1 MYLLLF
7 AEAIQLFPDG
17 TLFIHIGLILV
28 MIYVLNRTLYRPIN
42 RILEARER
50 NKGGHSSEAE
60 AILADVAAKNSRYT
74 SEMLEARSGGY
85 QHIEDEQKRA
95 ATERDKELSEARGE
109 ITSKFESGKAELDS
123 QTEQAR
129 TAIATDA
136 DEIAESIAAS
146 ILKD

>member
-42 RILEARER
+42 RVLEARER

-60 AILADVAAKNSRYT
+60 AILADVAAKDSRYT

-85 QHIEDEQKRA
+85 QHIEEEQNKA
-95 ATERDKELSEARGE
+95 AAERDKQLVEARDE
-109 ITSKFESGKAELDS
+109 ISSKFESEKAEMNG
-123 QTEQAR
+123 QADEAR
-129 TAIATDA
+129 AAIATDA
-136 DEIAESIAAS
+136 DKIAESIAAS
-146 ILKD
+146 ILKG